1 METNPLT
8 LILLINSIF
17 LILLIINQNET
28 KDPGSIQNNSTTTNP
43 LELFT
48 WISFFI
54 QILLL
59 ILRIKFDNI

>member
-8 LILLINSIF
+8 IILLINSIF

-28 KDPGSIQNNSTTTNP
+28 KDLGSIQNNSTTTNP